1 MALTDRE
8 VRAASPREKS
18 HKLADGLGLHLL
30 VTPAGSKLW
39 RFKYRLAGREKQL
52 AFGAYPEVSLREA
65 RDRRD
70 EARAALR
77 AGRDPSREK
86 HLSRHMAALAVTQSF
101 EALGRTWHGQQ
112 KPLWTERHADD
123 VLGSLERLVFPTIG
137 QMHVNSVT
145 PPLALAVLRE
155 VEENHGGETAHRVRQ
170 RMSAV
175 FVFAIASGIGQTDP
189 AAIVRAALRPVVR
202 GRMPAVTT
210 LAETRQV
217 IAAVEAIPAHP
228 VTRAA
233 HRFLALTLVRPG
245 EVHGA
250 RWDEFDLEGDQPV
263 WSIPAER
270 MKMKEL
276 HLVPLSRQAVAVL
289 EAVRP
294 FTGKYPLPFPNARF
308 AHRPMSEN
316 ALGYLLQ
323 RAGYSGRH
331 VPHGWR
337 ATFSTVMN
345 EMFAVDSDVI
355 ERILAHVP
363 ENKVRAAY
371 NRAAY
376 LDRRRELLQIWA
388 DMLLVGAQDVASV
401 LLSPRRAAGV
411 HPPGVQPQLTV
422 ASLSAAPRFAVPG
435 AG

>member
-8 VRAASPREKS
+8 VRAAAARERPY
-18 HKLADGLGLHLL
+18 KLADGGGLHLL
-30 VTPAGSKLW
+30 VTPAGGKLW
-39 RFKYRLAGREKQL
+39 RFKYRLGGREKQL
-52 AFGAYPEVSLREA
+52 AFGAYPEVSLRDA

-70 EARAALR
+70 EARATLR

-86 HLSRHMAALAVTQSF
+86 TLSRRMAALAEAQSF
-101 EALGRTWHGQQ
+101 EALARTWHAQQ
-112 KPLWTERHADD
+112 KALWTERHAAD
-123 VLGSLERLVFPTIG
+123 VLGSLERLVFPVLG
-137 QMHVNSVT
+137 PVHVNDVT
-145 PPLALAVLRE
+145 APLALGVLRE
-155 VEENHGGETAHRVRQ
+155 VEEKHGGETAHRVRQ

-189 AAIVRAALRPVVR
+189 AAIVRAALKPVVR

-210 LAETRQV
+210 IAAAREV
-217 IAAVEAIPAHP
+217 IAAVEAIPSHP

-250 RWDEFDLEGDQPV
+250 RWEEFDLASNEPV
-263 WSIPAER
+263 WEIPAER
-270 MKMKEL
+270 MKMKEP
-276 HLVPLSRQAVAVL
+276 HIVPLSAQAVEVL
-289 EAVRP
+289 AAVRD
-294 FTGKYPLPFPNARF
+294 FTGRRPLPFPNARF

-323 RAGYSGRH
+323 RAGFAGRH

-345 EMFAVDSDVI
+345 ERYPADADVI

-363 ENKVRAAY
+363 KDKVRAAY

-376 LDRRRELLQIWA
+376 LRRRRELLQAWA
-388 DMLLVGAQDVASV
+388 DLLLEGTEDLETV
-401 LLSPRRAAGV
+401 LRGPRRAASRDPI
-411 HPPGVQPQLTV
+411 PPPVTLRRKELEDGIVR
-422 ASLSAAPRFAVPG
+422 A
-435 AG
+435 